1 MLSGGDQLFIGFEKV
16 SATAHCRQ
24 VRQLLEKL
32 SSCLGRSTTK
42 DKARTLPKLEST
54 SIQSQHWDFF
64 CDESAEFIDFDEGAG
79 FSLC

>member
-32 SSCLGRSTTK
+32 SSCLGRSTTT
-42 DKARTLPKLEST
+42 DKAKDPAKARVYLYPEPTLGPFFAMKV
-54 SIQSQHWDFF
+54 QS
-64 CDESAEFIDFDEGAG
+64 S
-79 FSLC
+79 